1 MIQTGRQIGSYK
13 YSPLLV
19 LLSFPAHGSDCPDF
33 ARDWL
38 DQGLHVSNPQV
49 SNLPTLYNL
58 KKRSCDQKKS
68 VYVQVSICSSII
80 IWHRDEHL
88 PFKSFLTFHTKASQ
102 KHIL

>member
-58 KKRSCDQKKS
+58 KKRSCDQKKVYMCKFLS
-68 VYVQVSICSSII
+68 VPPLLYGTGMSIY
-80 IWHRDEHL
+80 HL
-88 PFKSFLTFHTKASQ
+88 NLF
-102 KHIL
+102 